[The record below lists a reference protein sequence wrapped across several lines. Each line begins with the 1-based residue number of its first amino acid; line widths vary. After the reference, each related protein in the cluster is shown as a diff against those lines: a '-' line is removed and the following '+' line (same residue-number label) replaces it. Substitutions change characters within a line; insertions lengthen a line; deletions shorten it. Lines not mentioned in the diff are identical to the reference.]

1 MLVRVGTIRCIG
13 KGVNTEVCWEGWEHC
28 GVKGRVGTLWGVF
41 GRVGTLRCVRKGGNT
56 EVCWK

>member
-1 MLVRVGTIRCIG
+1 M
-13 KGVNTEVCWEGWEHC
+13 KE
-28 GVKGRVGTLWGVF
+28 RVGTLWGVF

>member
-1 MLVRVGTIRCIG
+1 MLGRVGTIRCIG

-41 GRVGTLRCVRKGGNT
+41 GRVGTLRC
-56 EVCWK
+56 E